1 MENIENQLQ
10 FPHELQLLHKTPLKQ
25 APNQIE
31 NQISIRVLKLN
42 FTVFRTVHWNT

>member
-10 FPHELQLLHKTPLKQ
+10 FPHELQLLLRPHSNKHPTK
-25 APNQIE
+25 QIE

-42 FTVFRTVHWNT
+42 FTVFRTVH